1 VRRTIVAR
9 SQEWPAI
16 LNELGPHEPPRR
28 LYADGEPLDPQA
40 AAVAVVGTRRPTAA
54 GVEVATR
61 IARGLAEGGITVVS
75 GLAIGIDAT
84 AHRSAIEAGGRTIA
98 VLGTGLDVRYPARNA
113 RLKEKIATAGT
124 LLTEYTEGTQ
134 PQRWHFPMRNRIIA
148 GLSLGVVVIEG
159 AQTSGA
165 LVTARLALDAN
176 RSVYAVPGSVRNP
189 MAAGPNLLIKTS
201 QAQLV
206 TSFEDVIEDLFG
218 SMGHIGRE
226 HREAPAHE
234 LDDDEA
240 AVLGALDDEP
250 VALDRVV
257 GVSGLPYGRVAVIAA
272 TLELGGLATRSR
284 GGYTITKKGAAA
296 LGARLD
302 ISHGR

>member
-1 VRRTIVAR
+1 MRRTITPRAH
-9 SQEWPAI
+9 EWPAI
-16 LNELGPHEPPRR
+16 LHELGPHEPPRR
-28 LYADGEPLDPQA
+28 LYAVGECLDPDA

-61 IARGLAEGGITVVS
+61 IASGLAEGGITVVS

-84 AHRSAIEAGGRTIA
+84 AHRAAIEAGGRTIA
-98 VLGTGLDVRYPARNA
+98 VLGTGLDVRYPARNT

-124 LLTEYTEGTQ
+124 LLTEYTDGTQ

-148 GLSLGVVVIEG
+148 GLSLGVVVVEG
-159 AQTSGA
+159 AVTSGA

-189 MAAGPNLLIKTS
+189 MAAGPNLLIKSS

-218 SMGHIGRE
+218 SMGHLGRE
-226 HREAPAHE
+226 HRAPAIHE
-234 LDDDEA
+234 LDADEA
-240 AVLGALDDEP
+240 AVLGALDDAP
-250 VALDRVV
+250 VALDGVV
-257 GVSGLPYGRVAVIAA
+257 GTSGLPHGRVAVVAA
-272 TLELGGLATRSR
+272 TLELRGLATRSR
-284 GGYTITKKGAAA
+284 GGYSITRRGAES
-296 LGARLD
+296 LGA
-302 ISHGR
+302 IP

>member
-1 VRRTIVAR
+1 MRRTITPR
-9 SQEWPAI
+9 SDEWPAI

-28 LYADGEPLDPQA
+28 LHADGAPLDPEA

-61 IARGLAEGGITVVS
+61 IARGLAEGGIAVVS

-84 AHRSAIEAGGRTIA
+84 AHRAAIEAGGRTIA

-113 RLKEKIATAGT
+113 RLKEEIATTGT
-124 LLTEYTEGTQ
+124 LLTEYADGTQ

-148 GLSLGVVVIEG
+148 GLSLGVVVVEG

-189 MAAGPNLLIKTS
+189 MAEGPNRLIKSS

-206 TSFEDVIEDLFG
+206 TSFEDVVEDLFG
-218 SMGHIGRE
+218 SMGQIGRE
-226 HREAPAHE
+226 HRDALTQE
-234 LDDDEA
+234 LDSDEA

-250 VALDRVV
+250 VGLDRVV
-257 GVSGLPYGRVAVIAA
+257 RISGLPQGRVAVIAA

-284 GGYTITKKGAAA
+284 GGYTITRKGAEA
-296 LGARLD
+296 LGAIL
-302 ISHGR
+302 

>member
-1 VRRTIVAR
+1 MRRTITPR
-9 SQEWPAI
+9 SDEWPAI

-28 LYADGEPLDPQA
+28 LHADGARLDPEA

-61 IARGLAEGGITVVS
+61 IARGLAEGGIAVVS

-84 AHRSAIEAGGRTIA
+84 AHRAAIEAGGRTIA

-113 RLKEKIATAGT
+113 RLKEEIATTGT
-124 LLTEYTEGTQ
+124 LLTEYADGTQ

-148 GLSLGVVVIEG
+148 GLSLGVVVVEG

-189 MAAGPNLLIKTS
+189 MAAGPNRLIQSS

-206 TSFEDVIEDLFG
+206 TSFEDVVEDLFG
-218 SMGHIGRE
+218 SMGQIGRE
-226 HREAPAHE
+226 HRDALTQE
-234 LDDDEA
+234 LDSDEA

-250 VALDRVV
+250 VGLDRVV
-257 GVSGLPYGRVAVIAA
+257 RISGLPQGRVAVIAA

-284 GGYTITKKGAAA
+284 GGYTITRKGAEA
-296 LGARLD
+296 LGAIL
-302 ISHGR
+302 